1 MIILFSLGVFLKAK
15 LGVYAPVYGG
25 WLRGTQKED
34 EYPNYSYAEKS
45 VLKAEEI
52 GIKSIWVPDH
62 MLNPMKGEKNGSLEA
77 WTLLTALAAKTKSV
91 ELFHTT
97 LCQGFRYPA
106 VLAKMC
112 ATLDDISEG
121 RFRFS
126 FGAGWFEREFRSYG
140 VPWHDHDT
148 RIDRSREQIEIL
160 KSMWT
165 KPVTCYKGRF
175 YEIDEGVLEPK
186 PVQKPHPP
194 IWWGGQSPKSR
205 ELVADLA
212 DGWLMG
218 ASTLKEAGE
227 KIGDMR
233 RRLDERGRDEIL
245 YAIPGRIYMGD
256 SDDSAEDYLKGFIG
270 DNRVLYESI
279 IQRGFVGSPETIVER
294 IHRLEDLGFNYII
307 FQISPA
313 MESLEKIEKQLLPI
327 L

>member
-1 MIILFSLGVFLKAK
+1 LKAK
-15 LGVYAPVYGG
+15 LGIYIPVYGG
-25 WLRGTQKED
+25 WLKGTQNED
-34 EYPNYSYAEKS
+34 VTPTYSYAEKCA
-45 VLKAEEI
+45 LKAEKM
-52 GIKSIWVPDH
+52 GIQSIWVADH
-62 MLNPMKGEKNGSLEA
+62 MLNPIKGEKTGALEA

-112 ATLDDISEG
+112 ATIDDISEG

-126 FGAGWFEREFRSYG
+126 LGAGWFEREFTSYG

-148 RIDRSREQIEIL
+148 RIDRSREQIEII

-165 KPVTCYKGRF
+165 KPVTNYKGRF
-175 YEIDEGVLEPK
+175 FEIIDGVLEPK
-186 PVQKPHPP
+186 PAQKPHPP

-212 DGWLMG
+212 DGWLMD
-218 ASTLKEAGE
+218 ASTIDEASAKLK
-227 KIGDMR
+227 DMR
-233 RRLDERGRDEIL
+233 MKLDKRRRREIL
-245 YAIPGRIYMGD
+245 YAITGRIYIGD
-256 SDDSAEDYLKGFIG
+256 SDESAKGYLKGLIG
-270 DNRVLYESI
+270 DNEGLYDSI
-279 IQRGFVGSPETIVER
+279 VKRGFVGSPEVIVER
-294 IHRLEDLGFNYII
+294 INRLEDLGFNYII

-313 MESLEKIEKQLLPI
+313 LETLEKIEKQLLPI